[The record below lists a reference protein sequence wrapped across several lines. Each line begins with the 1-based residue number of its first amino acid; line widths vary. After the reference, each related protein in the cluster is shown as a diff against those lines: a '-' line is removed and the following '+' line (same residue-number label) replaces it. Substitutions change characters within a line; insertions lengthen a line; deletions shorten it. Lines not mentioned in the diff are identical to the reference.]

1 MAPCGFPE
9 LLALELARIGFT
21 ALAPGVGT
29 AGVMSLFK
37 RASRSL
43 DDTGGGGNEAMA
55 GMLAVVD
62 GTPNEFD
69 FLEPKE
75 VSPE

>member
-1 MAPCGFPE
+1 LPE
-9 LLALELARIGFT
+9 LLAVELARIGFT
-21 ALAPGVGT
+21 ALAPSVGA
-29 AGVMSLFK
+29 AGVMSRFK
-37 RASRSL
+37 RASSSL
-43 DDTGGGGNEAMA
+43 EDTGGGGNEAMA

-62 GTPNEFD
+62 GTFD